1 MDSRWTKG
9 YEGEAKAQRVKE
21 VLSYN
26 TGFRELLTLAKALK
40 KNPVRDYN
48 PGWAEKQI
56 AVNEYNAALED
67 LINLIK
73 HAEN

>member
-9 YEGEAKAQRVKE
+9 FEGEAKAQRAKE

-26 TGFRELLTLAKALK
+26 TAFRELLTLAKALK
-40 KNPVRDYN
+40 KNPVRDYG
-48 PGWAEKQI
+48 PGWTEKQI

-67 LINLIK
+67 LLNLIK